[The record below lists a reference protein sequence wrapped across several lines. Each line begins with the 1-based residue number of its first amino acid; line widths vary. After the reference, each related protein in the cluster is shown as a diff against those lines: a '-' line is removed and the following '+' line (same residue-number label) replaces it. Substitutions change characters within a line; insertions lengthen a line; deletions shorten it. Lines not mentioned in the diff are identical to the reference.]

1 MCQSKVPIVVCS
13 KAYYQAGQEY
23 FGQFKH
29 SAVWWVFWYYLKL
42 RARQKQRDVDTID
55 IMLKCM
61 HILIGVSTVN
71 KIFWCNNN
79 WLIMNYIRCT
89 CWGAGWKCARHCKHL
104 FAALRSNFAKSPWE
118 HFITKKYVWHC
129 KQHLFLRNWEPLLP
143 KVFENILSNAEVGA
157 GPWSYKPVD
166 FSQGCLR

>member
-1 MCQSKVPIVVCS
+1 MAKYPLL
-13 KAYYQAGQEY
+13 
-23 FGQFKH
+23 
-29 SAVWWVFWYYLKL
+29 SAVKHLT
-42 RARQKQRDVDTID
+42 KQVKSTLDSSSTVQYGEFSDTTWNWELDKKRDVDTID

-89 CWGAGWKCARHCKHL
+89 CWGAGWKCARHCKNL
-104 FAALRSNFAKSPWE
+104 FATLRSNFAKSPWE

-129 KQHLFLRNWEPLLP
+129 KQHLFFCVIENPFCQKSLRTFYQMQ
-143 KVFENILSNAEVGA
+143 K
-157 GPWSYKPVD
+157 
-166 FSQGCLR
+166 